1 LAHLELPPAER
12 SEIRLALLDI
22 VHRDARGA
30 STHAE
35 KLLELLRIGKAAPGE
50 TDRANVVLAH
60 RFAGSV
66 IALAEAMSDWVA
78 LGTTDQGKGAFQ
90 PAVMLFGG
98 WLPGSTE
105 VSAAASL
112 ERGSRFG
119 DRVRLAPYT
128 RVAIQMGTA
137 VGIAIVLGDLLS
149 ERRFYWAVIAAFI
162 TFMGAH
168 NAGEQT
174 RKALYR
180 VGGTLVGIAIG
191 SLLANAVG
199 HDTYWSL
206 GVILAALFFGFYLM
220 RINYAFM
227 VVGITVMVSQL
238 YVQLGEFSNS
248 LLLLRLEETALGAGV
263 AIAVVTLVLP
273 LRTRR
278 VLRVA
283 LRNYIRALATLVD
296 GATAR
301 LIADQRAAES
311 PLRTD
316 ARVLDAS
323 YQALIKTAEPLRRNL
338 FGSLD
343 EKTGEVVRLASAARN
358 YGRNLVADVEDVNPL
373 DAGTS
378 IEIESAGAAL
388 RRSMEIVGE
397 AVNGSRDTTYTRSS
411 ALFDRA
417 ERGLEQSND
426 MLEGGQL
433 AIRDLMLIDGAM
445 AQMSQTMGLT
455 VGDYDTVVASLD
467 GQHA

>member
-1 LAHLELPPAER
+1 
-12 SEIRLALLDI
+12 
-22 VHRDARGA
+22 
-30 STHAE
+30 
-35 KLLELLRIGKAAPGE
+35 
-50 TDRANVVLAH
+50 
-60 RFAGSV
+60 
-66 IALAEAMSDWVA
+66 MA
-78 LGTTDQGKGAFQ
+78 LGTTDQGKGTFQ

-112 ERGSRFG
+112 ERGRRLG

-137 VGIAIVLGDLLS
+137 VGIAIVLGELLS
-149 ERRFYWAVIAAFI
+149 ERRFYWAVIAALI
-162 TFMGAH
+162 TFIGAN

-206 GVILAALFFGFYLM
+206 GVILTALFFGFYLM
-220 RINYAFM
+220 RINYAFL

-283 LRNYIRALATLVD
+283 LRNNIQALVRLVD
-296 GATAR
+296 CATAR
-301 LIADQRAAES
+301 LLADQQAAPSTLRAG
-311 PLRTD
+311 

-323 YQALIKTAEPLRRNL
+323 YHALIATAEPLQRNL
-338 FGSLD
+338 FGSPD
-343 EKTGEVVRLASAARN
+343 EKTGQVVRLASAARN
-358 YGRNLVADVEDVNPL
+358 YGRNLVADVEEVNRL
-373 DAGTS
+373 DARTS
-378 IEIESAGAAL
+378 IEIECAGAAL
-388 RRSMEIVGE
+388 RRSMEIIGE

-417 ERGLEQSND
+417 ERRLEQSNE
-426 MLEGGQL
+426 MIEGGQL
-433 AIRDLMLIDGAM
+433 ALRDLMLIDGAM
-445 AQMSQTMGLT
+445 AQLAETIGLAVT
-455 VGDYDTVVASLD
+455 DYDTVVASLD
-467 GQHA
+467 GQQA